1 MVTPNP
7 DFIYK
12 VATGTVFRASEA
24 AGMFLGMPVD
34 HADGYVHFSAAAQ
47 LRETLKL
54 YFAGQSDLVLFA
66 VRAGELG
73 KTLRWEPSRG
83 GQLFP
88 HVFGPVPMSTVG
100 HSAGIAVAADG
111 TVALPGWVQ

>member
-12 VATGTVFRASEA
+12 VASGEVFRASEA
-24 AGMFLGMPVD
+24 AGTFLGMPID
-34 HADGYVHFSAAAQ
+34 HADGYVQFSQATQ
-47 LRETLKL
+47 LRDTLRL
-54 YFAGQSDLVLFA
+54 HFAGQSDLTLFA
-66 VRAGELG
+66 VRTEALGER
-73 KTLRWEPSRG
+73 LRWEPSRG

-88 HVFGPVPMSTVG
+88 HVFGVVPMAAIAHCS
-100 HSAGIAVAADG
+100 SIAVGADG